1 MAGPEPYPQEKW
13 SIEQENAYAEGRKS
27 AQAGTGKGSASRS
40 GGGTGRK
47 RFVRTAE
54 GARRYK
60 VPIGAEIG
68 TARNAKAAEA
78 QKDTESTSRYGDLV
92 GQDTEAQSKALG
104 GLTPDQLQ
112 RLSLVAY
119 SFPSSN
125 PDVVRLRIGV
135 ANELHKRGMN
145 VNDFGGLGGGAK
157 APGLKGKGKLKKKT
171 TGAAPGSQSTAG
183 VQAAMSRMYGKGRP
197 RNLSMPQ
204 LRGALKAFGR
214 VAPGKREVVAKY
226 LVGQAI
232 ELGMPQVL
240 GHAVLEASGM
250 RTEVIEL
257 AGKWKHGY
265 IPLDSVALASKMK
278 DKTGGKKWWT
288 GGSRSGKGSGGTKGR
303 LHDGIAVPKQG
314 GVTRRTTSQQ
324 LVRKGG
330 PALPGTR
337 KSHTESG
344 TRNDLLNNKDTKN
357 RYAAQGRF
365 DKDPQKN
372 VLKTRYYQKSSTE
385 HLQDQE
391 LIQRKKSTRV
401 GRAEEK
407 RHQVIKGQLTQRGAA
422 EKPDNALTAAQK
434 AKRKPGVSGKP
445 ANLRR
450 SIEAGK
456 QARGSKDHTS
466 VVKSGSTAKTTPEA
480 PKMDANTT
488 AEPFPAAT
496 SYLEKHGADKAKEKL
511 AALKTKR
518 DGLKAMRRKT
528 TSVDLEIKGLESVL
542 ARDSE
547 RRFQAQKSRSRLTPE
562 QLAKRGFTGNGSSGK
577 A

>member
-78 QKDTESTSRYGDLV
+78 QKDTESTGRYGDLV

-157 APGLKGKGKLKKKT
+157 TPGLKGKGRLKKKT

-214 VAPGKREVVAKY
+214 VAPDKREVVAKY

-240 GHAVLEASGM
+240 GHAVLDASGM
-250 RTEVIEL
+250 RTEVVEL

-278 DKTGGKKWWT
+278 GKTGGKKWWT

-407 RHQVIKGQLTQRGAA
+407 RHQVIKGQLTQRGAT

-456 QARGSKDHTS
+456 QARGSKDRTS
-466 VVKSGSTAKTTPEA
+466 VVKSRSTAKTTSGVT
-480 PKMDANTT
+480 MNTGT
-488 AEPFPAAT
+488 NLTPREKADN
-496 SYLEKHGADKAKEKL
+496 YLEMHGTTKVSARIKSLQAKERAGTLSPKL
-511 AALKTKR
+511 RTELDSLRQALN
-518 DGLKAMRRKT
+518 A
-528 TSVDLEIKGLESVL
+528 
-542 ARDSE
+542 DSE
-547 RRFQAQKSRSRLTPE
+547 R
-562 QLAKRGFTGNGSSGK
+562 NGSSGK